1 MRGLIDRSIDRL
13 VDWSDTI
20 DHRATERGEWRHGE
34 WRHDMTQ
41 TDGRL
46 RHARPAAAAAASPND
61 FIDRNTTAVCFRY
74 ISVWN
79 PEQTYTKCW
88 RGQRIWSGRNSTGSY
103 RERKRVVNSGNSTDG
118 RFGVNVYTEAPPNY
132 LPCLA
137 PDNRSE
143 LARIGRLGMVF
154 KNPKSGKVQ
163 NVCFYVFLNFH
174 RKL

>member
-46 RHARPAAAAAASPND
+46 RHARPVAAAAASPND
-61 FIDRNTTAVCFRY
+61 FIDRGTRPPSAFGI

-88 RGQRIWSGRNSTGSY
+88 RGQRIWSGRNSTGNY
-103 RERKRVVNSGNSTDG
+103 RERGKGWSIPAIQQMAALGSTYIRKHRRIISRVEPPTTDQSW
-118 RFGVNVYTEAPPNY
+118 RE
-132 LPCLA
+132 
-137 PDNRSE
+137 
-143 LARIGRLGMVF
+143 
-154 KNPKSGKVQ
+154 
-163 NVCFYVFLNFH
+163 
-174 RKL
+174 

>member
-1 MRGLIDRSIDRL
+1 MRGLIERSIDRSIGWL
-13 VDWSDTI
+13 IRHYRSSRDRARGVTSRRMTSWYDADGRAITS
-20 DHRATERGEWRHGE
+20 RATRR
-34 WRHDMTQ
+34 RAD
-41 TDGRL
+41 
-46 RHARPAAAAAASPND
+46 AASPND

-88 RGQRIWSGRNSTGSY
+88 RGQRIWSGRNSTGNY
-103 RERKRVVNSGNSTDG
+103 RERKRVANSSNSTDG

-132 LPCLA
+132 LPCRA

-163 NVCFYVFLNFH
+163 NVCFYVFF
-174 RKL
+174 